1 MNPQD
6 SLYPL
11 RLQQQQQQQQQQHE
25 TEPQLP
31 SRHQAQQ
38 PIGIHAMGFDPQ
50 LVSVA
55 LRKCGG
61 NESRAIEMIL
71 GGGAVDVPESGEGI
85 AHHGASQVHDIPYQ
99 VEFLRSLISEAA
111 RDASRGGRHGGPT
124 CHPNCC

>member
-11 RLQQQQQQQQQQHE
+11 RLQQQPQQQQQQQQHE

-38 PIGIHAMGFDPQ
+38 PSGIHAMGFDPQ

-55 LRKCGG
+55 LRKCDG

-71 GGGAVDVPESGEGI
+71 GGDAVDVPESGEAV
-85 AHHGASQVHDIPYQ
+85 AHHGASQVHDIY
-99 VEFLRSLISEAA
+99 ISA
-111 RDASRGGRHGGPT
+111 
-124 CHPNCC
+124 